1 MDDCFSVFLCQCSAT
16 CGPGVQRREVVC
28 MTGGGRREG
37 DGGVECGAEK
47 PADMKACNGGP
58 CTPTHLWYTGPWGQV
73 RAVCI
78 QQMSIN
84 YIPMLRSVL

>member
-1 MDDCFSVFLCQCSAT
+1 MGYCFSLFLSQCSAT

-28 MTGGGRREG
+28 LTGGGRREG
-37 DGGVECGAEK
+37 DGGVECVAEK

-73 RAVCI
+73 RPVCLL
-78 QQMSIN
+78 QKSIN
-84 YIPMLRSVL
+84 YVPMSRSM